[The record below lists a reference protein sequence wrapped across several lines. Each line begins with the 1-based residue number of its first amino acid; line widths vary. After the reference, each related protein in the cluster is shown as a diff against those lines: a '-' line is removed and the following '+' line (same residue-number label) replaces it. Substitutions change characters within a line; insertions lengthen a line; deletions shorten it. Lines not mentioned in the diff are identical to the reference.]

1 MIAAV
6 DGLPDVT
13 FRTGEAELES
23 LRGELVSFVREQVEA
38 ADAEGVVVPVSGGI
52 DSTLTAYLCVEALG
66 ADSVTA
72 LVLPCTLTD
81 AENTIDAHAVLE
93 RLGVE
98 PTKTQLQPM
107 LDIFEDSVAPAVS
120 AESDRRAVG
129 NVIARL
135 RMVVAY
141 YAANMTDRLVCG
153 TSNRTELLLGYVT
166 KYGDAAADMRPIAG
180 LYKTEVRAMARHLDV
195 PTDIVEKTPTAGLW
209 AGQTDE
215 SELGAPYGLLDVVL
229 HELVEKDLGIEGT
242 AAALGID
249 ESFVAR
255 YAHRIV
261 ENRHKR
267 EPIPSPDEGRSDAEP
282 LFYELEDR
290 V

>member
-23 LRGELVSFVREQVEA
+23 LRGELVSFVREQVGA

-229 HELVEKDLGIEGT
+229 HELVEKNLGIEGT

-261 ENRHKR
+261 KNRHKR
-267 EPIPSPDEGRSDAEP
+267 EPIPSLDEGRSDAEP